1 MTTKSIQFTS
11 VCRYLKTFFPRAD
24 LSSFMLDLQFNSY
37 RSLIPFLSLG
47 TIYNWAAV
55 KTQCF

>member
-1 MTTKSIQFTS
+1 MTTKSIQFT
-11 VCRYLKTFFPRAD
+11 RAD